1 MPRKKPAHLKPWLID
16 AILMNTEPTKANS
29 VKVLKHLVTREDG
42 SVIREVTDGSVFIK
56 ADFSREA
63 IEEMFSEEGSTHPEW
78 YSALLILRKY
88 SIHFEVTNCLERS
101 EFVLKISSASIW
113 DLQQGF
119 YLKYRVLDCMDNNS
133 VRELAKEAYENYR
146 SQQRDDSMDCSI
158 PLTQLLDN
166 MTNVDSQEEEKGNI
180 TAEELTYDTI
190 YEEIFISKEQQA
202 LLDNIEEWKADYI
215 PSIED
220 NSQIYPQKTQENS
233 SKDKEVLQRDVHMKD
248 SITEKTCKNKNS
260 TEVKAIHE
268 QEISNSGDVVS
279 SGESIR
285 LSCSDHSS
293 EEIIVHNHGD
303 ELSTEHHDNNSKVSS
318 SSGSIEHENIKAKYS
333 DNVSSKKE
341 KKKEDCSST
350 NYQKHF
356 ENFILSD
363 HDHAVTSTVLIAET
377 QPFTPTVSPPG
388 TQPFSPKEYD
398 PLISISPILNK
409 SDPLFSM
416 SPETNKSCDQISHDR
431 VETPPSTSVNEV
443 IHGTPKKCQKK
454 PAILHASEYTGYRL
468 EEERIRSSKG
478 IKCKDKPIK
487 IVANV
492 QVKNKGNDSFE
503 KERLQSICKKTH
515 IGQCE
520 NDEEIRLN
528 KLSSP
533 SDIESPE
540 HLIQEM
546 SKQSNSEEDS
556 CLIELSKSKDSNQVV
571 SLSQKSEDSQGLKQ
585 SQNSISDKTLMEI
598 SSGQMKTVVA
608 ISNSGNSYD
617 NLDGLRTSMEQS
629 GMIPDETGNKKSQKY
644 VFKKVLPNS
653 VTGKEKGKQTPLS
666 NQHRNNQSNENNE
679 SSDKHL
685 CLRKKENIAASVKSC
700 KVKDLMSSI
709 KSSKRNRCEISADD
723 VPSGKSRK
731 VDSHAVEATENNSN
745 GKNENIEASNLTLES
760 ETSPR
765 LLQST
770 RSTRK
775 PPSEISFENIG
786 GKKIR
791 MKINQAGNSSS
802 PKGNSDKGEKKEEEE
817 QSQSILTRDI
827 LRLPLKL
834 VQGETVHD
842 VIVISSGESDKCL
855 INKQNVVKQ
864 PVEEHSGSSKNTE
877 DCQNRQRNPFT
888 ESDEISAS
896 KMSKGSSS
904 SQRSKGKQL
913 KAKNTRNLEK
923 TEIKGISQTSV
934 ISSCPIDLVSCSPEL
949 VSTCSQIQNKQ
960 KEACDESQDLSEMDR
975 FLSEIQPETDIG
987 RKLLQMTVPRDLA
1000 DTAFNYYRNR
1010 DFVT

>member
-1 MPRKKPAHLKPWLID
+1 M
-16 AILMNTEPTKANS
+16 
-29 VKVLKHLVTREDG
+29 
-42 SVIREVTDGSVFIK
+42 
-56 ADFSREA
+56 
-63 IEEMFSEEGSTHPEW
+63 
-78 YSALLILRKY
+78 
-88 SIHFEVTNCLERS
+88 
-101 EFVLKISSASIW
+101 
-113 DLQQGF
+113 
-119 YLKYRVLDCMDNNS
+119 
-133 VRELAKEAYENYR
+133 
-146 SQQRDDSMDCSI
+146 
-158 PLTQLLDN
+158 
-166 MTNVDSQEEEKGNI
+166 
-180 TAEELTYDTI
+180 
-190 YEEIFISKEQQA
+190 
-202 LLDNIEEWKADYI
+202 
-215 PSIED
+215 
-220 NSQIYPQKTQENS
+220 
-233 SKDKEVLQRDVHMKD
+233 
-248 SITEKTCKNKNS
+248 
-260 TEVKAIHE
+260 
-268 QEISNSGDVVS
+268 
-279 SGESIR
+279 
-285 LSCSDHSS
+285 
-293 EEIIVHNHGD
+293 
-303 ELSTEHHDNNSKVSS
+303 
-318 SSGSIEHENIKAKYS
+318 
-333 DNVSSKKE
+333 
-341 KKKEDCSST
+341 
-350 NYQKHF
+350 
-356 ENFILSD
+356 
-363 HDHAVTSTVLIAET
+363 
-377 QPFTPTVSPPG
+377 SPPG
-388 TQPFSPKEYD
+388 TQSFSPKEYD

-416 SPETNKSCDQISHDR
+416 SPETQISHDR

-478 IKCKDKPIK
+478 IKSKDKPIK

-533 SDIESPE
+533 SDIESAE
-540 HLIQEM
+540 YLIQEM

-585 SQNSISDKTLMEI
+585 SQNSISDNTLMEI

-608 ISNSGNSYD
+608 ISNSGNSND

-629 GMIPDETGNKKSQKY
+629 GMITDETGNKKSQKY

-653 VTGKEKGKQTPLS
+653 VTGKERGKQTPLS
-666 NQHRNNQSNENNE
+666 NQHRSNQSNENNE

-685 CLRKKENIAASVKSC
+685 CLHKKENIAASVKSFTGPC

-745 GKNENIEASNLTLES
+745 GKNENIEASNLTQES

-827 LRLPLKL
+827 LRLPLKQ

-842 VIVISSGESDKCL
+842 VIVISSGES
-855 INKQNVVKQ
+855 
-864 PVEEHSGSSKNTE
+864 
-877 DCQNRQRNPFT
+877 
-888 ESDEISAS
+888 
-896 KMSKGSSS
+896 
-904 SQRSKGKQL
+904 GK
-913 KAKNTRNLEK
+913 K
-923 TEIKGISQTSV
+923 
-934 ISSCPIDLVSCSPEL
+934 
-949 VSTCSQIQNKQ
+949 
-960 KEACDESQDLSEMDR
+960 
-975 FLSEIQPETDIG
+975 
-987 RKLLQMTVPRDLA
+987 
-1000 DTAFNYYRNR
+1000 
-1010 DFVT
+1010 